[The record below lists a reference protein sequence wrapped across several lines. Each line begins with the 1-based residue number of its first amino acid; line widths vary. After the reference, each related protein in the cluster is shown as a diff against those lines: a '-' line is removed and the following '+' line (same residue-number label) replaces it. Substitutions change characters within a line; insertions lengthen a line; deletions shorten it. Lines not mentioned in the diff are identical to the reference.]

1 MPSTDPQGVSEAPSE
16 GAGVQNYFHNKIF
29 PISLCWH
36 LYWWCKKG
44 WVKLLALSPD
54 PGTGANRT
62 SSYQVLPNPHSRG
75 GGKGKLILVNDL
87 DEAVRMSLLIW
98 ALTYTALK
106 CSVWIKW
113 EEPIQYSCCLPSG
126 KSTYAIVWITIEI
139 WLSSR
144 NTIFTWKN
152 DWQAH
157 FGYSTLTTWQTYFKN
172 QLSESVSS
180 R

>member
-1 MPSTDPQGVSEAPSE
+1 MDPQGVSEAPSE

-36 LYWWCKKG
+36 LRWWCKKW
-44 WVKLLALSPD
+44 WVELLALSPD
-54 PGTGANRT
+54 PGIGANWS
-62 SSYQVLPNPHSRG
+62 SSYQVLPNPYSQG
-75 GGKGKLILVNDL
+75 KKKGKLVLLNDL
-87 DEAVRMSLLIW
+87 DEAVRMNLLIW
-98 ALTYTALK
+98 ALTYTVFQY
-106 CSVWIKW
+106 SIWIKW
-113 EEPIQYSCCLPSG
+113 EVPIQYFCCLPSG
-126 KSTYAIVWITIEI
+126 KSIYAIVWITIKI

-144 NTIFTWKN
+144 NTVFTWKN

-172 QLSESVSS
+172 QPSESVSS